1 MITSFTVT
9 NDRKR
14 SKKFTLRN
22 PYPDGI
28 FIKNIKG
35 LGPADVQLSQYDHA
49 AVAGSK
55 ITGSRVGARNIVF
68 TLGFAPTNGD
78 VEASRLISYSTFPV
92 GTIVRMEFVT
102 EHQKVE
108 IYGWVETNEPDIF
121 NENVTSTVSVMCPSP
136 YFMDL
141 TNGQS
146 IFTTPSGFTD
156 ASFEF
161 PFENPSLNTRMIE
174 FSNSSSTPA
183 TAQVLVQYA
192 GDGIPGVI
200 YELTCLGSAPIPNI
214 WTADLSLDIRGAYRA
229 VKGQVYQ
236 ISTIPGNKYVR
247 RLEGTNNV
255 NSWGFIA
262 PSSKLAPLPREGA
275 IVYSNGG
282 GNWSVKV
289 LLQEYRNGI
298 LWIFSSMVWG
308 RQIS

>member
-9 NDRKR
+9 NDRKQ

-22 PYPDGI
+22 PQPDGI

-35 LGPADVQLSQYDHA
+35 LGPTDAQLSQYDHA

-55 ITGSRVGARNIVF
+55 ITGSRVGTRNIVF
-68 TLGFAPTNGD
+68 TLGFAPVNGD
-78 VEASRLISYSTFPV
+78 VEASRLISYSAFPV
-92 GTIVRMEFVT
+92 GRIVRMEFVT
-102 EHQKVE
+102 EHQRVE

-121 NENVTSTVSVMCPSP
+121 SENVSSTVSVVCPSP
-136 YFMDL
+136 YFTDL
-141 TNGQS
+141 ANGQS
-146 IFTTPSGFTD
+146 VFTTPSGFTD

-161 PFENPSLNTRMIE
+161 PFENPSLNTKLIE

-183 TAQVLVQYA
+183 TAQVLVNYT

-200 YELTCLGSAPIPNI
+200 YELTCLGSAPIPSI
-214 WTADLSLDIRGAYRA
+214 WTADRSLDIRGASTA
-229 VKGQVYQ
+229 LKGQVYR

-247 RLEGTNNV
+247 RLEGSDYV
-255 NSWGFIA
+255 SSWGFIA
-262 PSSKLAPLPREGA
+262 PSSKLEPLPPEGG

-282 GNWSVKV
+282 GNWTVKV

-298 LWIFSSMVWG
+298 
-308 RQIS
+308 